1 MELSKIRGFL
11 KRYGTWILT
20 GVLVI
25 LLGIT
30 VWMYVRNSARRR
42 TIELQQ
48 EYDVLVAG
56 RGADVAFE
64 ERVARLNDLAAQDD
78 EGEIAALAAVALGDL
93 HAGRALDA
101 GPGPARRRQLD
112 EAEQAYTRAQKRRKH
127 PVAAAKGTLGLARV
141 AEARGDK
148 DRARELYER
157 IAADE
162 SLAGEPV
169 RVIADESL
177 AELDAETEP
186 VEFATTAPAEP
197 VGVDGASPTGD
208 GIEDIL
214 GAPDVG
220 ETSAA
225 APEAPTTDAGETQP
239 AVSETAPADTRPAS
253 GETAPAAT
261 QPE

>member
-11 KRYGTWILT
+11 KQYGTWMLT

-30 VWMYVRNSARRR
+30 VYMYVRNNARRR

-48 EYDVLVAG
+48 EYDVLVTG
-56 RGADVAFE
+56 RAADIAFE
-64 ERVARLNDLAAQDD
+64 ERVARLSDLVAQDD
-78 EGEIAALAAVALGDL
+78 EPDIAALAAVALGDL

-101 GPGPARRRQLD
+101 GPGPARERQLD
-112 EAEQAYTRAQKRRKH
+112 QAEQAYAKAQKRRKH
-127 PVAAAKGTLGLARV
+127 PVAAAKGTLGLARI
-141 AEARGDK
+141 AEARGDT

-157 IAADE
+157 IADDE
-162 SLAGEPV
+162 ALAGEPV

-186 VEFATTAPAEP
+186 VEFATTAPVET
-197 VGVDGASPTGD
+197 VGVEAAGAAGE

-214 GAPDVG
+214 AAPDVPQVPV
-220 ETSAA
+220 SP
-225 APEAPTTDAGETQP
+225 PEEPTTGPAQTRP
-239 AVSETAPADTRPAS
+239 AVSETAPVETRP
-253 GETAPAAT
+253 GVGDTAPAAT